1 MRYPEKH
8 IAIVCNP
15 TRENQ
20 KSLRI
25 ADNISVLLSGI
36 DIRHSLFTTYWPQVW
51 DSITEVWIVGGDG
64 TVNFFINHYPG
75 IQLPLSIFPG
85 GSGNDF
91 HWMLYGER
99 SVEDQVE
106 LILDGNPEFVDAG
119 VCNGKLFLN
128 GVGIGFD
135 GAIVKDLLG
144 RKKLSGKASYLLSIL
159 KNILSFHEKHCD
171 IIIGEESF
179 SQDCF
184 MISAA
189 NGKRYGGGFNVT
201 PKASV
206 NDGLLDISIVG
217 TISPVKRMKYLPV
230 IEKGEHTE
238 LDFIKY
244 RQIKSIHIK
253 STTKIPAHIDG
264 EFLFEQAYDIE
275 ILPNRFSFLR

>member
-1 MRYPEKH
+1 MKYPEKH
-8 IAIVCNP
+8 IAIICNP

-36 DIRHSLFTTYWPQVW
+36 DIRHSVFTTYWPQVW
-51 DSITEVWIVGGDG
+51 DGISEVWIVGGDG
-64 TVNFFINHYPG
+64 TANFFVNHYPG

-91 HWMLYGER
+91 HFMLYGDI
-99 SVEDQVE
+99 SIEDQVE
-106 LILDGNPEFVDAG
+106 LILDSSPQFVDAG

-144 RKKLSGKASYLLSIL
+144 KKKLSGKASYLLSIL
-159 KNILSFHEKHCD
+159 KNILSFHEKRCD
-171 IIIGEESF
+171 IDMGEEKI

-184 MISAA
+184 MISVA

-206 NDGLLDISIVG
+206 NDGLLDINIVG
-217 TISPVKRMKYLPV
+217 SISPLKRMKYLPV
-230 IEKGEHTE
+230 IEKGEHTH

-244 RQIKSIHIK
+244 RQVKTIHIN
-253 STTKIPAHIDG
+253 SVNKIPAHLDG
-264 EFLFEQAYDIE
+264 EFLHEAVYDIE